1 MANNT
6 YKQHLENL
14 LKQDARF
21 VDDEGELMG
30 NKVKSFTDDLDEK
43 LIELL
48 LQDEA
53 SREQFFIK
61 IKDVFVFKAS
71 DFKFFLEQNKID
83 NSFTNYVNQIGLSV
97 GGKFL
102 KDNTDVVLDFPYKD
116 CILEGGQSTE
126 EGLDTYFEYDEE
138 VSKTDAKKGYKPQQ
152 YNEKQTKRKEIFF
165 NNIVAKD
172 EIDRLL
178 EPKAFANIT
187 KYDANGESKPTSF
200 TRDAAINKKRDL
212 PADTITDNLI
222 IKGNNLLAL
231 HSLKEEFKGK
241 VKLIYI
247 DPPYNTGSDSFAYN
261 DNFNHSTWLTFIKN
275 RLDISKDLLS
285 DDGYIFIQCDDK
297 EQAYLRVLMDNIF
310 KPSNFINVITVKT
323 KIGGVSGS
331 SEGKSLKDSTEFI
344 TAFCKSK
351 EDIQLNPIYI
361 NTPLSVY
368 IKNYEISGKSW
379 KYNSIITKLDGKTSY
394 FKNKDYELFY
404 YNVFETTSVKAF
416 ARENNMDEYEVY
428 EKYSSKIIRT
438 TNAQSS
444 VRKRIIKEMSE
455 FNEKLVSIEYKPI
468 KGKNKGVLTEVFYVG
483 EQKNMLMFLNDNL
496 SYIDDKPIYL
506 EKLTTLWS
514 DIQYNNLKKEGGVDL
529 PNGKKPEKLVH
540 KIISLTTSKHDLILD
555 FHMGSGTTQAVSHK
569 LNRQYIGCEQM
580 DSQIVLA
587 KERLNN
593 VIKGDRTG
601 ISTEFEVDWQG
612 GGSFTYLELAKNNQ
626 NAKDEILACNSYT
639 ELLDVFNKLYTN
651 YFLHYNLKIKEFKE
665 VVSKE
670 EKFIALPLGRQKEIF
685 CKMLDNNQLYVN
697 VSEMEDRNH
706 NIAKEDIALTKDFY
720 QFKE

>member
-1 MANNT
+1 MTNNK

-21 VDDEGELMG
+21 IDDEGELMG

-165 NNIVAKD
+165 NTIVAKD

-187 KYDANGESKPTSF
+187 KYNADGESKPTSF

-247 DPPYNTGSDSFAYN
+247 DPPYNTNNDSFTYN
-261 DNFNHSTWLTFIKN
+261 DSFNHSTWLTFMYN
-275 RLDISKDLLS
+275 RLLTAKELLKQ
-285 DDGYIFIQCDDK
+285 DGLIMVQ
-297 EQAYLRVLMDNIF
+297 MDTSRNSGI
-310 KPSNFINVITVKT
+310 
-323 KIGGVSGS
+323 GS
-331 SEGKSLKDSTEFI
+331 SELGYLNLILDEIFNRKNFIANLHWKKKKQPSFLSRVAAIMESILVYAKSESYVSKLSIEGISDSNKPVINSGNSYAVYQFPKGVRVRKDIEIIKKGKYVTRSMSVEY
-344 TAFCKSK
+344 
-351 EDIQLNPIYI
+351 LNDV
-361 NTPLSVY
+361 NVVDGRTTDLVKVKAQFRTSEKN
-368 IKNYEISGKSW
+368 IKNYIKQDLLFITSNLGLRRDLTDDEKGKS
-379 KYNSIITKLDGKTSY
+379 KAITDLLLDWGQNQDADNEIKKI
-394 FKNKDYELFY
+394 FNIVKN
-404 YNVFETTSVKAF
+404 
-416 ARENNMDEYEVY
+416 
-428 EKYSSKIIRT
+428 
-438 TNAQSS
+438 
-444 VRKRIIKEMSE
+444 
-455 FNEKLVSIEYKPI
+455 
-468 KGKNKGVLTEVFYVG
+468 
-483 EQKNMLMFLNDNL
+483 
-496 SYIDDKPIYL
+496 DKFSNP
-506 EKLTTLWS
+506 
-514 DIQYNNLKKEGGVDL
+514 
-529 PNGKKPEKLVH
+529 KPELLIH
-540 KIISLTTSKHDLILD
+540 NLILSCTNKND
-555 FHMGSGTTQAVSHK
+555 IILDYHLGSGTTAAVAHK
-569 LNRQYIGCEQM
+569 MNRQYIGIEQM
-580 DSQIVLA
+580 SSTFEDVLLF
-587 KERLNN
+587 RLCK
-593 VIKGDRTG
+593 VISSDDLGVSNK
-601 ISTEFEVDWQG
+601 VNWKG
-612 GGSFTYLELAKNNQ
+612 GGSFIKLEIAKNNQ

-639 ELLDVFNKLYTN
+639 ELLELFNKLYTN

-670 EKFIALPLGRQKEIF
+670 EKFKALPLDRQKEIF

-697 VSEMEDRNH
+697 VSEMEDSKH
-706 NIAKEDIALTKDFY
+706 NITTEDIALTKDFY
-720 QFKE
+720 QIKE

>member
-1 MANNT
+1 MANNK

-21 VDDEGELMG
+21 IVDEGELMG

-43 LIELL
+43 LIKLL

-165 NNIVAKD
+165 NTVVAKD

-178 EPKAFANIT
+178 EPKAFVNIT
-187 KYDANGESKPTSF
+187 KYDADGESKPTSF
-200 TRDAAINKKRDL
+200 TRDATINKKRDL

-222 IKGNNLLAL
+222 IEGNNLLAL

-247 DPPYNTGSDSFAYN
+247 DPPFNTGNDTFQYN
-261 DNFNHSTWLTFIKN
+261 DSFNHSSWLTFMRN
-275 RLDISKDLLS
+275 RLVIAKELLS
-285 DDGYIFIQCDDK
+285 DDGNIFIHIDINETHYLKVLCDDVFK
-297 EQAYLRVLMDNIF
+297 RGNFVEEIIWAYGSPSGGRAAGAKPVNIHDTILHYSKSYSNRKQNKVYTPYSEKYIKDWFKYYDEDDNNRQYRRRMRGKDENGESIWQ
-310 KPSNFINVITVKT
+310 KQYLDESKGMPLTTVWRDIKQVYADPRAYKKNQSHT
-323 KIGGVSGS
+323 T
-331 SEGKSLKDSTEFI
+331 ELLKDF
-344 TAFCKSK
+344 
-351 EDIQLNPIYI
+351 
-361 NTPLSVY
+361 
-368 IKNYEISGKSW
+368 SGGQKPEA
-379 KYNSIITKLDGKTSY
+379 L
-394 FKNKDYELFY
+394 L
-404 YNVFETTSVKAF
+404 
-416 ARENNMDEYEVY
+416 
-428 EKYSSKIIRT
+428 
-438 TNAQSS
+438 
-444 VRKRIIKEMSE
+444 KRIIEMATDE
-455 FNEKLVSIEYKPI
+455 
-468 KGKNKGVLTEVFYVG
+468 G
-483 EQKNMLMFLNDNL
+483 
-496 SYIDDKPIYL
+496 
-506 EKLTTLWS
+506 
-514 DIQYNNLKKEGGVDL
+514 DIV
-529 PNGKKPEKLVH
+529 
-540 KIISLTTSKHDLILD
+540 LD
-555 FHMGSGTTQAVSHK
+555 FHLGTGTTVAVAHK
-569 LNRQYIGCEQM
+569 LKRSYIGVEQM
-580 DSQIVLA
+580 GYVKTFTCARLDKIV
-587 KERLNN
+587 
-593 VIKGDRTG
+593 KGNQTG
-601 ISTEFEVDWQG
+601 ISKEVNWKK

-626 NAKDEILACNSYT
+626 NAKDQIFACNSYN
-639 ELLDVFNKLYTN
+639 ELLELFKKLYTN

-670 EKFIALPLGRQKEIF
+670 EKFKALPLDRQKEIF

-697 VSEMEDRNH
+697 VSEMEDSKH
-706 NIAKEDIALTKDFY
+706 NITTEDIALTKDFY
-720 QFKE
+720 QIKE